1 MQVQEISLMMLTNDS
16 TPTKKM
22 EVSDATF
29 DSFMSDHASKVSE
42 KEQPKTSDSGTTDKD
57 LVSDVDRQST
67 NSFESDRKIV
77 VKSENKDVVEIENV
91 DVSEMLSQTMAVLQD
106 IFQLSEEE
114 LTGVMEQMGM
124 QIQDLLFQIQGEIV
138 VPVDVGVIRE
148 FVLDFHGVE
157 DSTVILTNDLLNQE
171 IGEVTQELTN
181 ILAENFGI
189 EPEKVVDLQQD
200 LQPDFLEQLQQKL
213 NVSDRGKDEINN
225 PTPMKEVMPE
235 SGEKIPVILEHEGMS
250 QYSNQSGENRK
261 FQDDSSSGFPQESM
275 TSQTESFSQDMTVEI
290 HRPQTFTEN
299 LSQVL
304 EHVEHG
310 EQISAERTMTQI
322 VEQIVRQVRI
332 RVMPETTSME
342 MQLNPASLGRVN
354 LTVATTGGVATAT
367 MVVENQMAKNA
378 LESQLISL
386 KESFAEQGLKVEEV
400 EVTVAEFGLKK
411 ENEQQQEN
419 MQQKK
424 SGRRFRSDDEL
435 VEGDDVETDLNLTSS
450 QRRDSNSVVDYT
462 A

>member
-1 MQVQEISLMMLTNDS
+1 MHQAFT
-16 TPTKKM
+16 
-22 EVSDATF
+22 
-29 DSFMSDHASKVSE
+29 
-42 KEQPKTSDSGTTDKD
+42 
-57 LVSDVDRQST
+57 
-67 NSFESDRKIV
+67 
-77 VKSENKDVVEIENV
+77 
-91 DVSEMLSQTMAVLQD
+91 LSQA
-106 IFQLSEEE
+106 
-114 LTGVMEQMGM
+114 
-124 QIQDLLFQIQGEIV
+124 
-138 VPVDVGVIRE
+138 
-148 FVLDFHGVE
+148 
-157 DSTVILTNDLLNQE
+157 
-171 IGEVTQELTN
+171 
-181 ILAENFGI
+181 
-189 EPEKVVDLQQD
+189 
-200 LQPDFLEQLQQKL
+200 
-213 NVSDRGKDEINN
+213 
-225 PTPMKEVMPE
+225 
-235 SGEKIPVILEHEGMS
+235 
-250 QYSNQSGENRK
+250 
-261 FQDDSSSGFPQESM
+261 
-275 TSQTESFSQDMTVEI
+275 
-290 HRPQTFTEN
+290 
-299 LSQVL
+299 L

-322 VEQIVRQVRI
+322 VEQVVRQVRI

>member
-16 TPTKKM
+16 TPTKKT

-29 DSFMSDHASKVSE
+29 DSFMSDHASKVSK

-114 LTGVMEQMGM
+114 LTDVMEQMGM

-275 TSQTESFSQDMTVEI
+275 TSQTESFLEI
-290 HRPQTFTEN
+290 QRPQTFTEN
-299 LSQVL
+299 LSQAL
-304 EHVEHG
+304 EHG